1 MTTSATDVLQIFT
14 VLNHGKLRGCEMPI
28 SLIKAKSASGFSRR
42 RNTVEIAPLLADVP
56 RLQPRTSQYCEED
69 WRA

>member
-28 SLIKAKSASGFSRR
+28 SLIKAKSASVFSRR

-56 RLQPRTSQYCEED
+56 
-69 WRA
+69 